1 MPSSVTLEAKSS
13 IGVAGDGALEPFA
26 SAPALAIRPVA
37 APAARSLEVIAPLS
51 GVIVPLD
58 SVPDPVFANRMVGD
72 GVSIDPTSCEVLAPF
87 AGEVTQLHDSR
98 HAVAVTSASGVE
110 VLIHVGLDTVGLR
123 GRGFTPLVSRGAR
136 VARGQPLLRFDPEL
150 LAREARSLLTT
161 VIVTNQESISGL
173 SSSRGFAQAG
183 VSQLLSLQLRHAG
196 AAAQAT
202 GGGELILI
210 SDAIA
215 LPNQEGLH
223 ARPSAVL
230 ANEARRFTSK
240 LRLLRGPDGANARSV
255 VALMGLSTK
264 QGQLVRIEA
273 IGADARE
280 AVAALAKLLRDGCG
294 EKPGDAPRPPPQ
306 PLQARTTERSR
317 SSPDQIAAL
326 SASPGIAIGRVLQH
340 QRRALLVPEIG
351 GDLDEER
358 NRLGAAL
365 GQVSEQLKSLARQA
379 DRFQSQ
385 ILAMQLTLLEDPDL
399 AELAEASLRQGK
411 SAPFAWQQAFT
422 AHAARLER
430 LDNALLRE
438 RAADVRDVGRRLLGL
453 LAGTMDSRLQLPENT
468 VLVAEEI
475 TPSEMA
481 SLDRRNLAGL
491 CTTSGS
497 PTSHVAL
504 LARSMGVPAVCG
516 ADAAALSLPDG
527 EQVVIDGT
535 RGLLQLRPDAAL
547 VAQVK
552 ERIGREAGRRKAE
565 EGAAAAPARTRDGAR
580 IEVAANIGSLEE
592 ARQAVAAGAEGVGL
606 LRSEF
611 LFQEHTTPPTEEEQ
625 AGVYRAIAEALGR
638 ERPLVIRTF
647 DVGGDKPPA
656 WLPLP
661 REQNPF
667 LGVRGIRVSFAW
679 PELFRAQLRA
689 VLRAAGSGKVQVMF
703 PMISGLDELRAA
715 RSFLAEEQALVP
727 AAVEVGM
734 MIEVPAAALM
744 AEQLAREVD
753 FFSIGTNDLTQYVLA
768 MDRGHPKLGQKADA
782 LHPAVLKMIDLTI
795 QGAKK
800 HGKPVAVCGGLASDP
815 LAVPLLIGLGVRELS
830 VSVPAIASVK
840 AVLSRW
846 TMAECKALATAALGL
861 GTTEQ
866 VRLLLTDQAEA
877 RASAES

>member
-13 IGVAGDGALEPFA
+13 NGIAGGGAQGPFA
-26 SAPALAIRPVA
+26 SAPALVFKPVA
-37 APAARSLEVIAPLS
+37 APVVRSLEVFAPLS

-72 GVSIDPTSCEVLAPF
+72 GVSIDPTSNEVLAPF

-123 GRGFTPLVSRGAR
+123 GRGFEPLVARGAR
-136 VARGQPLLRFDPEL
+136 VVRGQPLLRFDAEL

-161 VIVTNQESISGL
+161 VIVTSPELVSGL
-173 SSSRGFAQAG
+173 SAARGFAQAG
-183 VSQLLSLQLRHAG
+183 VSQLLSLQLRDS
-196 AAAQAT
+196 AAPAAT
-202 GGGELILI
+202 AEGELIVL
-210 SDAIA
+210 SDPIA
-215 LPNQEGLH
+215 LPNLEGLH

-230 ANEARRFTSK
+230 AREARGFTSK
-240 LRLLRGPDGANARSV
+240 LRLLRGSDGVNARSV

-264 QGQLVRIEA
+264 HNQLVRVEA

-280 AVAALAKLLRDGCG
+280 AVTALTRLIREGCG
-294 EKPGDAPRPPPQ
+294 ERPSDVPRPPPQ
-306 PLQARTTERSR
+306 RLLETPVERPKSV
-317 SSPDQIAAL
+317 PDQLAGAPAA
-326 SASPGIAIGRVLQH
+326 PGLAIGRVLQH
-340 QRRALLVPEIG
+340 RRQALLVPEIG
-351 GDLDEER
+351 GDLGEER
-358 NRLGAAL
+358 NRLGTALASVAA
-365 GQVSEQLKSLARQA
+365 QLKALLLQA
-379 DRFQSQ
+379 DPFQSQ

-399 AELAEASLRQGK
+399 GELADALLKQGN

-430 LDNALLRE
+430 LDNPMLRE

-453 LAGTMDSRLQLPENT
+453 LAGTQDARLALPENT
-468 VLVAEEI
+468 ILIAEEI

-491 CTTSGS
+491 CTTTGS
-497 PTSHVAL
+497 STSHVAL
-504 LARSMGVPAVCG
+504 LARSMRVPAICG
-516 ADAAALSLPDG
+516 AEESVLALADG
-527 EQVVIDGT
+527 EQVVLDGN
-535 RGLLQLRPDAAL
+535 RGTLNLRPAQS
-547 VAQVK
+547 VIAQVN
-552 ERIGREAGRRKAE
+552 ERIAREAGRRKHE
-565 EGAAAAPARTRDGAR
+565 ETAASAPARTSDGAR

-592 ARQAVAAGAEGVGL
+592 AHQAVAAGAEGVGL

-611 LFQEHTTPPTEEEQ
+611 LFHDHAAPPSEAEQ
-625 AGVYRAIAEALGR
+625 AGVYRAIAEALGK

-667 LGVRGIRVSFAW
+667 LGMRGIRVSFAW
-679 PELFRAQLRA
+679 PDLFRVQLRA
-689 VLRAAGSGKVQVMF
+689 ILRAAGSGKVQVMF
-703 PMISGLDELRAA
+703 PMVSGLDELRAA

-734 MIEVPAAALM
+734 MIEVPAAALL

-753 FFSIGTNDLTQYVLA
+753 FFSIGTNDLTQYMLA
-768 MDRGHPKLGQKADA
+768 MDRGHPKLGQKADG
-782 LHPAVLKMIDLTI
+782 LHPAVLKMIDLTV

-800 HGKPVAVCGGLASDP
+800 HGKHVSVCGGLASDP
-815 LAVPLLIGLGVRELS
+815 LAVPLLVGLGLRELS

-840 AVLSRW
+840 AVLARW
-846 TMAECKALATAALGL
+846 TMPECKALATAVLGL
-861 GTTEQ
+861 GTTAE
-866 VRLLLTDQAEA
+866 VRLLLAEQAEA
-877 RASAES
+877 RASAEG